1 MWLGVSARR
10 NNVMWTYWII
20 SWWEERATALNYS
33 HFHAGSIEPC
43 FYCVLFT
50 LRYYSSILCIKIVR
64 FLHHENVGTLCPWS
78 GEVPANSAPEPR
90 RCVEC
95 LPDVRCHP
103 TPVTLCLYPVST
115 IYLYTVQSVGSIYSL
130 YTGQSAG
137 CRPIKGLMRQGS
149 GLQDPAPALE
159 SICQRTHL
167 QPSFGCRELGIII
180 YIAGYKLSAEGT
192 GQWSVSRLETCAA
205 TPRN

>member
-1 MWLGVSARR
+1 MVRGESHRSQLTLLSFCFLQTFYYLVGFLS
-10 NNVMWTYWII
+10 TY
-20 SWWEERATALNYS
+20 
-33 HFHAGSIEPC
+33 
-43 FYCVLFT
+43 
-50 LRYYSSILCIKIVR
+50 ILCNKIVR
-64 FLHHENVGTLCPWS
+64 FLQHENVGTLCPWS
-78 GEVPANSAPEPR
+78 GEVPANSTPEPR

>member
-64 FLHHENVGTLCPWS
+64 FLHYENVGTLCPWS

-95 LPDVRCHP
+95 WPDVRCHP

>member
-1 MWLGVSARR
+1 MSVERRSAGKFYARAAAVCGVLARCAVSPNTR
-10 NNVMWTYWII
+10 NIV
-20 SWWEERATALNYS
+20 
-33 HFHAGSIEPC
+33 SI
-43 FYCVLFT
+43 
-50 LRYYSSILCIKIVR
+50 SSI
-64 FLHHENVGTLCPWS
+64 
-78 GEVPANSAPEPR
+78 
-90 RCVEC
+90 
-95 LPDVRCHP
+95 
-103 TPVTLCLYPVST
+103 Y
-115 IYLYTVQSVGSIYSL
+115 YLYTVQSVGSIYSL

>member
-1 MWLGVSARR
+1 MSVERRSAGKFYARAAAVCGVFDRCAVSPNTR
-10 NNVMWTYWII
+10 NIV
-20 SWWEERATALNYS
+20 
-33 HFHAGSIEPC
+33 SI
-43 FYCVLFT
+43 
-50 LRYYSSILCIKIVR
+50 SSI
-64 FLHHENVGTLCPWS
+64 
-78 GEVPANSAPEPR
+78 
-90 RCVEC
+90 
-95 LPDVRCHP
+95 
-103 TPVTLCLYPVST
+103 Y
-115 IYLYTVQSVGSIYSL
+115 YLYTVQSVGSIYSL

-137 CRPIKGLMRQGS
+137 CRPIKGLMGLGS